1 MERYTETCPCC
12 IDCVEKTNKHL
23 LYRCPGSQ
31 QVWHAKDP
39 PPSMVMRAEY
49 KNSRV
54 GPHTNKET
62 NKNHL
67 FIKCYT

>member
-23 LYRCPGSQ
+23 LYGCPGSQ

-39 PPSMVMRAEY
+39 PPPPQVMRQDSQ
-49 KNSRV
+49 KSRDV
-54 GPHTNKET
+54 APKKKKTKKKQN
-62 NKNHL
+62 
-67 FIKCYT
+67 FIKI

>member
-23 LYRCPGSQ
+23 LYGCPGSQ

-39 PPSMVMRAEY
+39 SPQWSCVL
-49 KNSRV
+49 S
-54 GPHTNKET
+54 
-62 NKNHL
+62 
-67 FIKCYT
+67 IKILEWDHIQIKKQTKIIYS